1 MMGNK
6 NKPPGF
12 DGVMIYDIIPFQI
25 NAWAYI
31 TTIRNPNKSD

>member
-1 MMGNK
+1 MGNK

-25 NAWAYI
+25 NA
-31 TTIRNPNKSD
+31 